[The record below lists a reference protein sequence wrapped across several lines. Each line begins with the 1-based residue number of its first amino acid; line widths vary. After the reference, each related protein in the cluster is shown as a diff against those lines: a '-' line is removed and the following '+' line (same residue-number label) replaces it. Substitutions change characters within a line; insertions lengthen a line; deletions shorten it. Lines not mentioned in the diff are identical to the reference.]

1 MIFVMLPPVQ
11 AKVFF
16 GGGGGG
22 LFASRL
28 RYVRCRGSKGQNLLE
43 LELPL
48 FPPRD
53 PESASRGEAEAY
65 SVDLLVGVGDEG
77 RHVAAA

>member
-1 MIFVMLPPVQ
+1 MEVGAAVS
-11 AKVFF
+11 
-16 GGGGGG
+16 
-22 LFASRL
+22 SR
-28 RYVRCRGSKGQNLLE
+28 RAYVRCPVSKGQNLLE